1 MNGIE
6 KITERIAA
14 QSGADVKALMDRAN
28 AQAKAIYDGYQA
40 AADQD
45 YADTLKKG
53 EERGSWQQEI
63 SRPDTNFI
71 QPK

>member
-14 QSGADVKALMDRAN
+14 QSNADVKALMGRAN

-53 EERGSWQQEI
+53 ESDAAQRVERLGSVAQL
-63 SRPDTNFI
+63 
-71 QPK
+71 

>member
-14 QSGADVKALMDRAN
+14 QSDADVKALMDRAN

-40 AADQD
+40 AAEQD
-45 YADTLKKG
+45 GMPT
-53 EERGSWQQEI
+53 R
-63 SRPDTNFI
+63 
-71 QPK
+71 